1 MPKVPQLSASEI
13 ARIDYR
19 RSIIKKKFKE
29 LRIPQNKLAVN
40 ATEKTKY
47 SFFETTISSFFN
59 GTLPA
64 TTRTVELCDVAE
76 EMIREEEKKLSEIP
90 KISE

>member
-1 MPKVPQLSASEI
+1 MPNVPQLSASEV
-13 ARIDYR
+13 AKIDYR
-19 RSIIKKKFKE
+19 RAIIKKKFKE

-40 ATEKTKY
+40 ATKKTKY

-64 TTRTVELCDVAE
+64 TSRTVELCDVAE
-76 EMIREEEKKLSEIP
+76 EMIREEEQKLSEVP

>member
-1 MPKVPQLSASEI
+1 MPKVHQLSASEI

-47 SFFETTISSFFN
+47 SFLKLLS
-59 GTLPA
+59 
-64 TTRTVELCDVAE
+64 VAF
-76 EMIREEEKKLSEIP
+76 
-90 KISE
+90 